1 MVNVVLIRRD
11 PAATRPKR
19 GPAPLL
25 DGIRRADWT
34 ARPEAARSLGA
45 ILADRGEVAY
55 CVGGLDERL
64 AGGGRADA
72 REALR
77 RRWAKLRDA
86 FRSPRDGGI
95 GEGSL
100 VA

>member
-1 MVNVVLIRRD
+1 MVNAVLTGRD
-11 PAATRPKR
+11 SAALRPRR

-25 DGIRRADWT
+25 DGVRRTDWR
-34 ARPEAARSLGA
+34 ARPEAARRLGA

-55 CVGGLDERL
+55 CVGRLDERF

-72 REALR
+72 REVLR
-77 RRWAKLRDA
+77 MRWTKLRDA
-86 FRSPRDGGI
+86 FRSLRDGRI